1 MKILF
6 ATSECAP
13 YVKTG
18 GLGDV
23 SAALPATLAALG
35 HDVQVLLPA
44 YKGMKV
50 AGEIGDGVELPPWG
64 MWPAAQLVPV
74 KLDNG
79 VTLLLLACPGLFQ
92 RSGGPYVDASGQ
104 DYHDNALRFGLLAR
118 VAAQIGTVHS
128 PLRGWQADVVH
139 ANDWPCG
146 LAPLYLAQSRLVA
159 PGEPTARSVLTIHN
173 LAYQGVF
180 PMASADV
187 LDVPHYWRG
196 MDGVEFWGQLSML
209 KAGIQFA
216 DVITTVSPT
225 YAREIQT
232 PEFGVGFDGILRAR
246 ADRLR
251 GILNGIDTK
260 LWDPATDPLLPYHFG
275 RDRLQGKSSCKTA
288 LQARVGLPTE
298 KAAMLFAVVSRLTPQ
313 KGIDL
318 VLEALPR
325 IVAAGGQLVV
335 LGSGEPLLQDAL
347 KAAVQQ
353 HPRNVAVTLG
363 FDEGLAHL
371 IEAGADVF
379 LMPSRFEPCGLNQ
392 MYSQAYATAPL
403 VAPVGGLLDS
413 VTDATA
419 DPQHGTG
426 FVMRSCDRAGLE
438 EALERALRLWREP
451 AQWRRI
457 QANGMAR
464 HFGWEDS
471 AMQYLDAYQWPG
483 TAAAAARVAPAP
495 AAAIAPVPVAPPRPA
510 APPAGRTTKAKG
522 RRN

>member
-6 ATSECAP
+6 ATPECAP

-23 SAALPATLAALG
+23 SASLPATLAALG
-35 HDVQVLLPA
+35 HDVHLLMPA

-50 AGEIGDGVELPPWG
+50 SGEIGDGVELPPWG
-64 MWPAAQLVPV
+64 PWPAAQLVPV
-74 KLDNG
+74 KIANG
-79 VTLLLLACPGLFQ
+79 VTLLLLACPGLYQ
-92 RSGGPYVDASGQ
+92 RSGGPYVDASGR

-118 VAAQIGTVHS
+118 VAAQLGTAHS
-128 PLRGWQADVVH
+128 PLRGWVADIVH

-146 LAPLYLAQSRLVA
+146 LAPMYLAQARLIS
-159 PGEPTARSVLTIHN
+159 PHEPTAASIVTIHN
-173 LAYQGVF
+173 LAFQGVF

-187 LDVPHYWRG
+187 LDVPHPWRG

-216 DVITTVSPT
+216 DAITTVSPT

-232 PEFGVGFDGILRAR
+232 AQHGVGFDGILRAR
-246 ADRLR
+246 ASRLH
-251 GILNGIDTK
+251 GILNGIDPAI
-260 LWDPATDPLLPYHFG
+260 WDPAKDPLLPYHFTAG
-275 RDRLQGKSSCKTA
+275 RMQGKAQCKAA
-288 LQARVGLPTE
+288 LQARVGLPAE
-298 KAAMLFAVVSRLTPQ
+298 KGAMLHAVVSRLTPQ

-318 VLEALPR
+318 VLGAIPR
-325 IVAAGGQLVV
+325 LLSTGAQLVV
-335 LGSGEPLLQDAL
+335 LGQGEPGLQQAL
-347 KAAVQQ
+347 KDAAQK
-353 HPRNVAVTLG
+353 HPRQIAVTLG

-392 MYSQAYATAPL
+392 MYSQAYATPPI

-419 DPQHGTG
+419 DPKHGTG
-426 FVMRSCDRAGLE
+426 FVMKDCDPAGLE
-438 EALERALRLWREP
+438 DALARAMRLWREP
-451 AQWRRI
+451 KQWQRI

-471 AMQYLDAYQWPG
+471 AMQYLDVYERALLHARGG
-483 TAAAAARVAPAP
+483 TPAQT
-495 AAAIAPVPVAPPRPA
+495 VTGTGT
-510 APPAGRTTKAKG
+510 GR
-522 RRN
+522 